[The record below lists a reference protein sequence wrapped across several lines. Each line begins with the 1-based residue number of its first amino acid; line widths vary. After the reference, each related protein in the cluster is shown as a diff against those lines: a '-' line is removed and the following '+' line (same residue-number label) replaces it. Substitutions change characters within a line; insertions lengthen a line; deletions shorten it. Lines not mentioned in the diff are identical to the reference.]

1 MTTLQN
7 KKVSVIVPNYN
18 YAKYIGKRI
27 DSIVR
32 QTCPVY
38 ELIVLDDCSTDN
50 SVEMIK
56 CCATCKRL
64 GIFTTDTGRKYF
76 TCRKKKNMYELHFL
90 DIKCEDWKPS
100 GFND

>member
-1 MTTLQN
+1 MSITHNNSDNDVIIQN
-7 KKVSVIVPNYN
+7 LFNRY
-18 YAKYIGKRI
+18 R
-27 DSIVR
+27 D
-32 QTCPVY
+32 
-38 ELIVLDDCSTDN
+38 E
-50 SVEMIK
+50 K

-100 GFND
+100 GFDD

>member
-1 MTTLQN
+1 MPITHNNSSNDVILQN
-7 KKVSVIVPNYN
+7 LFNRYCN
-18 YAKYIGKRI
+18 
-27 DSIVR
+27 
-32 QTCPVY
+32 
-38 ELIVLDDCSTDN
+38 E
-50 SVEMIK
+50 E

-100 GFND
+100 GFDD